1 MWDGTRFFSSKAKMG
16 SLVIAVFLL
25 VFGVWLIE
33 CSDLETLNKTIQEAV
48 PELCLERETF
58 KHCREYI
65 TTFATVIM
73 AVGLVE
79 GVFEI
84 IVGGLL
90 IYGILKQ
97 KKRLIQALLLML
109 EIQLIF
115 HILCS
120 LGILYTSYDD
130 DDLAQTF
137 FRLRIISL
145 YLFIE
150 ACLLLIIRAH
160 YLQVKLSN
168 SEQSNISSGGAATSR
183 DI

>member
-90 IYGILKQ
+90 IYGILKVENY
-97 KKRLIQALLLML
+97 KFVPVYRGLSSPNHPCTLLA
-109 EIQLIF
+109 
-115 HILCS
+115 S
-120 LGILYTSYDD
+120 KTVK
-130 DDLAQTF
+130 
-137 FRLRIISL
+137 FRTIK
-145 YLFIE
+145 Y
-150 ACLLLIIRAH
+150 
-160 YLQVKLSN
+160 
-168 SEQSNISSGGAATSR
+168 
-183 DI
+183 